1 MDILNG
7 RTSKTPAPSRSADT
21 KPKPRRHFSPLDALQ
36 GRMVVKPA
44 PEEEEPPAR
53 TRSDRRRR
61 TDGVTYPARLEPVE
75 SADIET
81 IDYRQPPSASDAIRT
96 HAPAEAN
103 RSRSETVASPAT
115 AAHTRQPTPKPRS
128 VPAAEP
134 TASVH
139 AAPKPAPKP
148 KPRMATA
155 PAAPIWH
162 TPRTKVL
169 YMTFDDGPVRGTAN
183 LLRVLKEE
191 GVKATLFCIGKR
203 VEKHPKLFHAALAT
217 PEVLVANHTYS
228 HANNRYRRFY
238 TGPIQHVV
246 DDIDRAQK
254 LIGGAKYLRLAG
266 RDVWRLPKLSRNDWA
281 ITVAQ
286 RNREIDR
293 YDAVANRGYFIFGWD
308 IEWRF
313 SHTTQKPL
321 FGGAEMARR
330 VEALYRSGKMARK
343 NKVVL
348 LAHDYMWRTEP
359 AVRQLRLFIRIMKEQ
374 GWRFE
379 TVDQYCNTTPEIY
392 AKRKT
397 APIVHPAQ
405 QMALQAKLLAEKHP
419 AATAP
424 KKPKK
429 HYTRLELVTRL
440 NEAIRRQQFIRMR
453 KLIAEGARVNDRDAD
468 GNLPLNVAIQT
479 NNAVLVRML
488 VERGANLFGVD
499 AHGMSPMG
507 VARQYN
513 NTIIVRYLQRQIRK
527 QQLHKLHRT
536 IFAYSHD
543 RFAG

>member
-7 RTSKTPAPSRSADT
+7 RTSKNLAPSRSADT

-36 GRMVVKPA
+36 GRIVVKPA
-44 PEEEEPPAR
+44 PKEEEPPAR

-61 TDGVTYPARLEPVE
+61 TDGVTYPEHIEPVE

-103 RSRSETVASPAT
+103 RSHSETVASPAT
-115 AAHTRQPTPKPRS
+115 AAHTRQPTPQPRS

-139 AAPKPAPKP
+139 AAP

-183 LLRVLKEE
+183 LMRVLKEE

-238 TGPIQHVV
+238 TGPIRHVV
-246 DDIDRAQK
+246 EDIDRAQK

-379 TVDQYCNTTPEIY
+379 TVDQYCNTTPEAY
-392 AKRKT
+392 AKQQIKNP
-397 APIVHPAQ
+397 PIIHAAQ
-405 QMALQAKLLAEKHP
+405 RLARETKLLGGQTTPLAN
-419 AATAP
+419 ASV
-424 KKPKK
+424 KKPAK
-429 HYTRLELVTRL
+429 HYTRQELANLLTQ
-440 NEAIRRQQFIRMR
+440 AIRKQEFIRMR
-453 KLIAEGARVNDRDAD
+453 KLIAKGARINDLDAE
-468 GNLPLNVAIQT
+468 GNLPLNVAIVT

-488 VERGANLFGVD
+488 VERGANIFGVD

-527 QQLHKLHRT
+527 QEQHKLHKT